1 MTLREI
7 DVPPPFTSR
16 ALNFRDNP
24 NKTAG
29 VFVRRRLRFFCSSP
43 ENKGRRERSERKDL
57 ILSPI
62 ERREQMNWLHGI
74 EAMPFNARE
83 LMNCHP
89 CLCGAMRGSEG
100 A

>member
-1 MTLREI
+1 MYRPIHVQGTQLQRQSEQDRRCLRPTKI
-7 DVPPPFTSR
+7 
-16 ALNFRDNP
+16 
-24 NKTAG
+24 
-29 VFVRRRLRFFCSSP
+29 RFFCSSP
-43 ENKGRRERSERKDL
+43 ENKGRCERSERKDL

-62 ERREQMNWLHGI
+62 ERRQQMNWLHGI

-89 CLCGAMRGSEG
+89 CLCRAMRGSEG